1 MKKKLFISIVVLL
14 AILIA
19 ILIIYITYLQLQY
32 HRIPDHTQ
40 LETKNSSEKLME
52 YGKTYSA
59 MTYNIGFGAYSPEY
73 SFFMDES
80 VQKDTKKVVKGK
92 YGKGISHDSVMTN
105 TQNAIEIAKQGQCDF
120 YLLQEVDTD
129 SDRSYKINQA
139 QIFSDSLS
147 EHESVFASNFH
158 SGFLALPLYDMHGT
172 TNSGI
177 LTLSKYHIE
186 SSLRRSFPVSDSFVS
201 KFFDLDRCFAI
212 HRFKLEDG
220 KELVMLNIH
229 MSAYDKG
236 GSIRKMQLEMLNGVL
251 KEEYEKGNFV
261 IAGGDF
267 NHDYCESRFDFP
279 GDKEPASWVAILSD
293 KDLADGYHFI
303 IPENKEETGTC
314 RGSESP
320 YDPKTTAQFIVDGF
334 IVSDNIEASAKIVNS
349 QYLAS
354 DHNPVSLTF
363 ELKN

>member
-1 MKKKLFISIVVLL
+1 MKKKVFISIIVLL
-14 AILIA
+14 AVLIA
-19 ILIIYITYLQLQY
+19 IPAVYVIYLQLQY
-32 HRIPDHTQ
+32 HRIADHTQ
-40 LETKNSSEKLME
+40 LEIKNSSNKIME
-52 YGKTYSA
+52 HDKTYTA

-80 VQKDTKKVVKGK
+80 VQKDTKQVIKGK
-92 YGKGISHDSVMTN
+92 YGKGINHDNVLTN
-105 TQNAIEIAKQGQCDF
+105 TQNAVEIAKNEQCDF

-139 QIFSDSLS
+139 QMFNDSFPEHASIFA
-147 EHESVFASNFH
+147 VNFH

-172 TNSGI
+172 VNGGI
-177 LTLSKYHIE
+177 QTLSKYQIN
-186 SSLRRSFPVSDSFVS
+186 SSIRRSFPVSDNFVS

-212 HRFKLEDG
+212 HRIPLDNE
-220 KELVMLNIH
+220 KELVLLNIH

-236 GSIRKMQLEMLNGVL
+236 GIIRKAQLEMLNEVL
-251 KEEYEKGNFV
+251 KEEYEKGNYV

-279 GDKEPASWVAILSD
+279 GDKEPASWLAIISD
-293 KDLADGYHFI
+293 EDLASGYHFI
-303 IPENKEETGTC
+303 IPENKKEAGTC

-320 YDPKTTAQFIVDGF
+320 YDPITTAQFIVDGF
-334 IVSDNIEASAKIVNS
+334 IVSENIEASAKIVNS

-354 DHNPVSLTF
+354 DHNPVTLTF
-363 ELKN
+363 KLKH